1 MEIYVVIIQTIGTSG
16 DVQEALWMEAQVVK
30 AALSVAK
37 SQFACSMAGL

>member
-1 MEIYVVIIQTIGTSG
+1 MEIYDVIIQTMGTSG
-16 DVQEALWMEAQVVK
+16 DVQAALRIEAQVVE